1 MTIVVAI
8 LFGPLA
14 FGLGLT
20 YAHFLDVV
28 SIDMILS
35 SLWGRQTTG
44 VTVFGSFDFVRLSI
58 SNHELSVATFVIGVI
73 IVICEKSS

>member
-8 LFGPLA
+8 LFGPLS

-20 YAHFLDVV
+20 YAHFLEVV

-35 SLWGRQTTG
+35 SLLVHLSLSLSSSFVSPVGR
-44 VTVFGSFDFVRLSI
+44 VPDNSF
-58 SNHELSVATFVIGVI
+58 
-73 IVICEKSS
+73 